1 MTAPS
6 SSNSIAPRFASS
18 SFKRRASAM
27 AASLTFGRGMINI
40 GRIGASVNTSVE
52 RRIAAH

>member
-1 MTAPS
+1 MMAPS
-6 SSNSIAPRFASS
+6 SSNSIAPRFESS
-18 SFKRRASAM
+18 SFNRRASAM